1 MSTQNFPM
9 FWLLTEYSTENS
21 CVWWVSW
28 KTTSFC
34 ASLGSFCLPLQHTE
48 CNIFIHSLPVQTIR
62 GFVFIVLS
70 SPKFMFRDFAKVE
83 SRNLGWKSGLCNNF
97 TFVTLANS
105 CGTQGHARTGA
116 ERREEELIARKGN
129 YHALTNVW
137 SRKLETKYHVT
148 IVKKHVIPSC
158 EDQGWKEFVKT
169 LLGFIK

>member
-1 MSTQNFPM
+1 MNLGFGWPRLATIALHTYSDSEYRDWGVILNTFGLLMDVNTKFSM

-34 ASLGSFCLPLQHTE
+34 ASLGSFCL
-48 CNIFIHSLPVQTIR
+48 CNTQSAIFSFILYPFKTIR

-97 TFVTLANS
+97 TFVTLS
-105 CGTQGHARTGA
+105 QTRA
-116 ERREEELIARKGN
+116 ELKATPQLVQRGGR
-129 YHALTNVW
+129 
-137 SRKLETKYHVT
+137 S
-148 IVKKHVIPSC
+148 
-158 EDQGWKEFVKT
+158 
-169 LLGFIK
+169 